1 VNYIFMDYNITFMDY
16 NSYFELQ
23 YLQTVVVMKL
33 AGLNYNI
40 CVMYQLHQMQVMTLA
55 NHITCEL

>member
-1 VNYIFMDYNITFMDY
+1 MDYNITFMDY

-55 NHITCEL
+55 NHINCELQCL